1 MIRSTKKTGSPS
13 DSYLHLIKKHPL
25 ISIRSETELDKA
37 QAVVDELLTLDLDEG
52 GVAYLEAISDL
63 ILLYEQEH
71 HAIAAL
77 PPHRLLGQML
87 QERSMSQADLVRAT
101 GLAKATVSDLVTGK
115 RAFTVEQMHL
125 VGKVFSLPGVVFMG
139 EA

>member
-1 MIRSTKKTGSPS
+1 MIRSTKKTGGPT
-13 DSYLHLIKKHPL
+13 DSYLKLIKQHPL
-25 ISIRSETELDKA
+25 VSIRSEAELDKA
-37 QAVVDELLTLDLDEG
+37 QAVVDQLLTLDLDEG

-77 PPHRLLGQML
+77 PPHALLGQML
-87 QERSMSQADLVRAT
+87 EERSMSQADLVRAT

-125 VGKVFSLPGVVFMG
+125 VAKVFSLPGVVFMG
-139 EA
+139 SA

>member
-1 MIRSTKKTGSPS
+1 MIRSSKKSVGPS
-13 DSYLHLIKKHPL
+13 DSYLKLIKQHPL
-25 ISIRSETELDKA
+25 VSIRSEAELDKA
-37 QAVVDELLTLDLDEG
+37 QAVVDGLLTIDLDEG
-52 GVAYLEAISDL
+52 GVAYLEALSDL

-71 HAIAAL
+71 HAIAGLAA
-77 PPHRLLGQML
+77 HTLLSQML
-87 QERSMSQADLVRAT
+87 EERSMSQADLVRAT

-139 EA
+139 AA